1 MRHPENVCGGGEAEL
16 GLVMLAYTVIS
27 LFRKD
32 SIFKLLWLDAFFVL
46 GFIYVCVFVYRYS

>member
-1 MRHPENVCGGGEAEL
+1 MKHPENVCGGGEAEF

-32 SIFKLLWLDAFFVL
+32 SIFKLL
-46 GFIYVCVFVYRYS
+46 